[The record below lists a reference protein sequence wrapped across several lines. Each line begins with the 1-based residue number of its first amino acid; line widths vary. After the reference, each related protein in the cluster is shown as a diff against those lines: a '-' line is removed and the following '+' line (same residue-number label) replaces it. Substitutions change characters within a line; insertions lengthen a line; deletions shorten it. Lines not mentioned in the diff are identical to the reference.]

1 VKDGYDRKQPPAGNW
16 RCDLEA
22 AGGGAL
28 MDLGIHLIL
37 MNEVDPFALAQAM
50 IEKLQWIDTLANR
63 LWSPQP
69 APRGSVTFLTT
80 RQLDPGFHP

>member
-1 VKDGYDRKQPPAGNW
+1 MKDGYDRKQPPAGNW

-37 MNEVDPFALAQAM
+37 MNEVDPFALAQA
-50 IEKLQWIDTLANR
+50 IVEKL
-63 LWSPQP
+63 
-69 APRGSVTFLTT
+69 
-80 RQLDPGFHP
+80 

>member
-1 VKDGYDRKQPPAGNW
+1 MDQKLSVKMFLRLIPLLANHNL
-16 RCDLEA
+16 R
-22 AGGGAL
+22 
-28 MDLGIHLIL
+28 IHLIL
-37 MNEVDPFALAQAM
+37 MNEVDPFALAQAI